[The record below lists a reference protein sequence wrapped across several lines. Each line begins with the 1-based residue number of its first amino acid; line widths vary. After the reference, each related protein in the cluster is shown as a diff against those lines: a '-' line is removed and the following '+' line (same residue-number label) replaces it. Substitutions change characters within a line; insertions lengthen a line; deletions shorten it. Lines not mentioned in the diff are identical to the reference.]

1 MSLSWSAARTPALL
15 SYSTSDEQRD
25 RPEGRSGGGQGD
37 GEHAGGTGETLPR
50 CSDGL
55 GARYTREQG
64 DKRGEVVGVVGA
76 SAEPALGSE
85 KWLGFMLY
93 FQRGSERVTSE
104 VSKRIPRFPGTG
116 EAHTAALNLAGL
128 PYATATNH
136 RGSVV

>member
-85 KWLGFMLY
+85 KWLKWKVLCKEY
-93 FQRGSERVTSE
+93 RATIQ
-104 VSKRIPRFPGTG
+104 KRKKEKPNP
-116 EAHTAALNLAGL
+116 N
-128 PYATATNH
+128 
-136 RGSVV
+136 SVHSAI